1 MPGWPILIGAHPN
14 FKPFRGVCF
23 ADMNGDGDL
32 EIITSS
38 TDSRIYAWD
47 LSGAAMPGFPVAT
60 IGWCQY
66 APSVADMDGDGDLE
80 IVQCTRGT
88 TSGGRLYAVDHLG
101 NVLPGFPISVNNNN
115 VESCPT
121 LIDLDGDGVMEI
133 IVGERA
139 YPIGRIHIF
148 RLDGTEW
155 GGNWPVAMD
164 HVPTCTA
171 AVGDV
176 DSNGSLEIF
185 TMSYTSMY
193 LLRSDGTNMPGW
205 PQSIPNANFSYQ
217 SPALADLDGDG
228 DLEIVVGAHQT
239 AAGCYVFHHDGTLAA
254 GWPKLADSWTYCP
267 PTVADLDGDGSLEI
281 IDGQAGYVSPPSN
294 CFWAWSAT
302 GVTRSG
308 FPYVTQNGG
317 GSEGPLTVA
326 DVNNDGRKEIFAD
339 SNLTVGGNGFLY
351 GVDADGNDL
360 GGFPLRPLGFTY
372 LNGATIADADHDGDY
387 ELCVLSY
394 HAAGVD
400 VNLYDLQDP
409 KGSSAG
415 DWSVYHARN
424 SRGGLYD
431 AGGSFAVGDLNC
443 DGAIDAF
450 DIEPFVLALTDPGQY
465 ALQYPSCDANLADIN
480 GDGAVDAFDIEPF
493 ITLLV
498 GP

>member
-1 MPGWPILIGAHPN
+1 
-14 FKPFRGVCF
+14 
-23 ADMNGDGDL
+23 
-32 EIITSS
+32 
-38 TDSRIYAWD
+38 
-47 LSGAAMPGFPVAT
+47 
-60 IGWCQY
+60 
-66 APSVADMDGDGDLE
+66 
-80 IVQCTRGT
+80 
-88 TSGGRLYAVDHLG
+88 
-101 NVLPGFPISVNNNN
+101 
-115 VESCPT
+115 
-121 LIDLDGDGVMEI
+121 
-133 IVGERA
+133 
-139 YPIGRIHIF
+139 
-148 RLDGTEW
+148 
-155 GGNWPVAMD
+155 
-164 HVPTCTA
+164 
-171 AVGDV
+171 
-176 DSNGSLEIF
+176 
-185 TMSYTSMY
+185 
-193 LLRSDGTNMPGW
+193 MPGW